1 MAERASGD
9 GLAAIGKG
17 HPLPLGSQVVPGGV
31 NFSVFSRSA
40 AAVRLCLFEPGGGE
54 PSDEIPLDPRVN
66 RTGDIWHLEVPGAG
80 AGTLYAWRVDGPW
93 APESGQRFDPGLLLL
108 DPYARAV
115 VGAEAWGTEVLV
127 PSAGRPGVY
136 GTLLR
141 SMVVADGFDWK
152 GDRPLNRPL
161 EESVIYELHVRGFTR
176 HPSAQVAAPGTFEGL
191 VAKIPY
197 LQSLGITAV
206 ELMPVAEFPEEAN
219 LRRDPATGAKLRD
232 YWGYNPLAFF
242 APKASYAAGAR
253 SGSQVDSFRRLV
265 RELHLAGIE
274 VILDVVFNHT
284 AEGNGSGPTFS
295 FRGLENGCYY
305 ILGPEGSYHN
315 YSGCGNTFKC
325 NHPLVRDLIL
335 DCLRY
340 WVIEMHVDGFRF
352 DLASILGR
360 GQRGEVLADPPLLER
375 IAEDPILART
385 KIIAEAWDAA
395 GLYQVGSFPAFGRWA
410 EWNGRFRD
418 DVRRFVKGDP
428 GLASAL
434 ATRLAGSADLYQSG
448 GRAPYHSVNFVVS
461 HDGFTLWDLVS
472 YQVKRN
478 EANGE
483 LNLDGDNH
491 NLSWNHGVE
500 GPTADPAIL
509 ALRRRQAKNCMALLM
524 VSQGVPMVLAGDECL
539 RTQGGNNN
547 AYCQDNE
554 TSWFDWG
561 LVRENA
567 EMVRFFKELVAFR
580 RRHPA
585 LRRKRFFAGV
595 DHDGDQMPD
604 ISWHGLELGAPDWS
618 EKSRFLAFL
627 LDGSEAGGAEP
638 DDDIYVAMNSLDEP
652 LSFALPY
659 FKEGVCW
666 RRVVDTSKRP
676 PRDVM
681 LEDRALRLRGQRLK
695 LEGRSVGI
703 LVARPLTGR

>member
-1 MAERASGD
+1 MGMKVGGEEGGAVADINMIPLIDVLLVLLIIFMVITPLTPKGLEALIPQPPPPGTPPSTGPDRTVVIIVNKDRSMQLNTEPVSEDSLAGRLLDVFKTRAER
-9 GLAAIGKG
+9 
-17 HPLPLGSQVVPGGV
+17 V
-31 NFSVFSRSA
+31 
-40 AAVRLCLFEPGGGE
+40 C
-54 PSDEIPLDPRVN
+54 
-66 RTGDIWHLEVPGAG
+66 
-80 AGTLYAWRVDGPW
+80 
-93 APESGQRFDPGLLLL
+93 
-108 DPYARAV
+108 
-115 VGAEAWGTEVLV
+115 
-127 PSAGRPGVY
+127 
-136 GTLLR
+136 
-141 SMVVADGFDWK
+141 
-152 GDRPLNRPL
+152 
-161 EESVIYELHVRGFTR
+161 
-176 HPSAQVAAPGTFEGL
+176 
-191 VAKIPY
+191 
-197 LQSLGITAV
+197 
-206 ELMPVAEFPEEAN
+206 
-219 LRRDPATGAKLRD
+219 
-232 YWGYNPLAFF
+232 
-242 APKASYAAGAR
+242 
-253 SGSQVDSFRRLV
+253 
-265 RELHLAGIE
+265 
-274 VILDVVFNHT
+274 
-284 AEGNGSGPTFS
+284 
-295 FRGLENGCYY
+295 
-305 ILGPEGSYHN
+305 
-315 YSGCGNTFKC
+315 
-325 NHPLVRDLIL
+325 
-335 DCLRY
+335 
-340 WVIEMHVDGFRF
+340 
-352 DLASILGR
+352 
-360 GQRGEVLADPPLLER
+360 
-375 IAEDPILART
+375 
-385 KIIAEAWDAA
+385 
-395 GLYQVGSFPAFGRWA
+395 
-410 EWNGRFRD
+410 
-418 DVRRFVKGDP
+418 FVKGDP

-491 NLSWNHGVE
+491 NLSWNHGAE

-681 LEDRALRLRGQRLK
+681 LEDRALRLRGQQI
-695 LEGRSVGI
+695 GRAHV
-703 LVARPLTGR
+703 